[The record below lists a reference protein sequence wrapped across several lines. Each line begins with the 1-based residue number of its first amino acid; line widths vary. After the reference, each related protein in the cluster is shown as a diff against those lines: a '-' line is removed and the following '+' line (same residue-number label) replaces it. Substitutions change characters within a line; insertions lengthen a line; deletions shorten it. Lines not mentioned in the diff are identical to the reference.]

1 MMFFAHYMMINYK
14 KSSIFANTIITI
26 LMYMK
31 RHLLLILIACICCSL
46 RAQITETAT
55 EAVRNMG
62 LGWNLGNTLDANNCT
77 GKDFTVA
84 GYWGQQ
90 GLESETCWGQPKTRP
105 ELMAMMKKGG
115 FGAIRVPVTWFNHM
129 DKDGKVDAAW
139 MKRVHEVVDYVI
151 DNGLY
156 CIINVHHDNGAD
168 GDSRVMWMHADE
180 DNYNVNKKRYEYLWT
195 QIAEEFKDYDHHLLF
210 AGYNEML
217 DKLNSWCFASFSASG
232 QYNSTIANSAYKA
245 LNSYAQS
252 FVNAVRATGGNN
264 ATRNLV
270 VQTYASSNGYDYDDW
285 NAHLT
290 DPVKNMQLPKD
301 EAKNHIIFEVHAY
314 PSIISN
320 NGSNRPLT
328 TIKNY
333 VNKLIKGL
341 KDNLASKGA
350 PVIFGEWGTSNVDAG
365 DGKTDYEARR
375 SLMFQFCEYF
385 VQQTKANGMGTFYWM
400 GISDGNSRYMEAQ
413 QKSYFSQPDLAEC
426 LAKAYHGS
434 TFKGDYPSMKFDT
447 NVCFEGEKKIAWGDG
462 ITITADLFKAIEGEV
477 KLDITFKFVNGGK
490 DNEPDIQL
498 FDANWKKKPSF
509 IINGKTYDG
518 DFNPQE
524 LFNADDADPHQI
536 TLTFDSSTNAALK
549 TSGLIIHGNNVTLY
563 KVVLSSVNASSIE
576 SIDGTDTPQ
585 IIHDLNGNRIKQPRK
600 GINIINGQKLL
611 VR

>member
-1 MMFFAHYMMINYK
+1 MI
-14 KSSIFANTIITI
+14 KSLLVAAGILFTSSLTIQ
-26 LMYMK
+26 
-31 RHLLLILIACICCSL
+31 
-46 RAQITETAT
+46 AQEIETAAK
-55 EAVRNMG
+55 AVTNMRI
-62 LGWNLGNTLDANNCT
+62 GWNLGNTLDSNSGSTTNMWIERWT
-77 GKDFTVA
+77 SRNPSD
-84 GYWGQQ
+84 Y
-90 GLESETCWGQPKTRP
+90 ETAWGQPVATEDLIK
-105 ELMAMMKKGG
+105 MFKKEG
-115 FGAIRVPVTWFNHM
+115 FNAIRVPVTWYPHM
-129 DKDGKVDAAW
+129 GVINDGLNWDLPNWKPTQVDAAW
-139 MKRVHEVVDYVI
+139 MKRVREVVDYVI
-151 DNGLY
+151 KNDMY
-156 CIINVHHDNGAD
+156 CIINVHHDTGAETT
-168 GDSRVMWMHADE
+168 GWIRASM
-180 DNYNVNKKRYEYLWT
+180 DNYNKYKETFEDLWK
-195 QIAEEFKDYDHHLLF
+195 QIATEFKDYDHHLLF

-270 VQTYASSNGYDYDDW
+270 VQTYASANGFDYDDW
-285 NAHLT
+285 NTHLT
-290 DPVKNMQLPKD
+290 DPVKNLQLPED

-314 PSIISN
+314 PRIISN
-320 NGSNRPLT
+320 NGSNLPLN

-447 NVCFEGEKKIAWGDG
+447 HVCFEGEKKIAWGNG
-462 ITITADLFKAIEGEV
+462 ITITPDIFKAVEGEV

-490 DNEPDIQL
+490 DNEPDIQF

-536 TLTFDSSTNAALK
+536 TLTFDSSTNAELK
-549 TSGLIIHGNNVTLY
+549 TSGLIIHGNNVTIY

-576 SIDGTDTPQ
+576 SIEGTDTPQ